1 MLNVKNIEIVSCESC
16 ETTWAMQLVGL
27 VLDWLWNM
35 KSVVCSL
42 GRDQLPT

>member
-16 ETTWAMQLVGL
+16 ETAWAMQLVGL
-27 VLDWLWNM
+27 VLDWSRNM
-35 KSVVCSL
+35 QSAVCSL